1 MSRLKY
7 IFFFSPTF
15 ETNQVKRRDEVGGSK
30 GFLSKRLCFPWKNQR
45 KVPWER
51 PNRLSF
57 THGFTDRVP
66 VDLSSGLAEVDSM
79 AWHASC
85 A

>member
-1 MSRLKY
+1 MA
-7 IFFFSPTF
+7 PTF
-15 ETNQVKRRDEVGGSK
+15 ETNQVKRGHEVGGSK
-30 GFLSKRLCFPWKNQR
+30 GFLPKTLCSSWKHQW
-45 KVPWER
+45 KVLRER

-66 VDLSSGLAEVDSM
+66 VHLSSGLAEVDSM